1 MMLGFDTASIL
12 RAFFYEYLLPWETNF
27 NFTFSGTLKIMLI
40 NDLFFFSG
48 HLDPFCVQEGCFV
61 R

>member
-40 NDLFFFSG
+40 NDLFFFLWAS
-48 HLDPFCVQEGCFV
+48 
-61 R
+61 